1 MMKDYLKKVF
11 SGDVLTESES
21 RSSMDLMMQGKACP
35 EQIGAFLAVL
45 KVRGES
51 VEELIGFAKSLR
63 DHATPLSINR
73 NDIVDTCGTGGDGAD
88 TFNISTVSS
97 IVLAAAGLGV
107 CKHGNRSVSSRCGSA
122 DVLEEL
128 GVPIDYEPQQVSAM
142 VDAVGFGFLFAPKF
156 HPAMAHVA
164 PVRKN
169 LGVRTLFNILGPIV
183 NPAQTRRQIIGVY
196 DKKLL
201 KTLPRVLQELGSEE
215 VMVVC
220 GSDGLDEITT
230 TGPSFIAHL
239 KDGSIREYQVS
250 PEDFGMKRSKLEDLK
265 GGDRER
271 NAEIVVNILKGE
283 ERGPKRDIV
292 LLNSA
297 AALLVTGNVLSIEE
311 GIIQIAKI
319 LDSGKAYEKLQ
330 QIKLGEEYA

>member
-11 SGDVLTESES
+11 SGYVLTESES

-63 DHATPLSINR
+63 DHARPLSINR

-201 KTLPRVLQELGSEE
+201 ETLPRVLQELGSEE

-271 NAEIVVNILKGE
+271 NAEIVVNILNGE

-297 AALLVTGNVLSIEE
+297 AALLVTGNVCSIEE